1 MLSLSAT
8 GSPGVCPVA
17 VEDPAAVVC
26 AGVVFAASVVVVW
39 GCGSESC
46 FAPAVYASSA
56 VALIFFLIDS
66 VASEICDKG
75 LELLELVVVLLLDIV
90 TGSVFVLASVR

>member
-1 MLSLSAT
+1 M
-8 GSPGVCPVA
+8 
-17 VEDPAAVVC
+17 AAFIC
-26 AGVVFAASVVVVW
+26 AGVVVVVW

-56 VALIFFLIDS
+56 VALIFFLINS

-75 LELLELVVVLLLDIV
+75 LELLELVLVVFALVVDILKV
-90 TGSVFVLASVR
+90 